1 MSIIASIVIP
11 THNRRASLKRMLL
24 NLEKQSFSQQS
35 FEVIVVAD
43 GCKDDTVNTVKNH
56 PATFHLLLSELP
68 GMGAASARNQGAA
81 MANGRYL
88 IFVDDDMELSGN
100 FIEEHV
106 AAHKT
111 ENDVVIGYSPLQPE
125 SKAGIQRMMLRE
137 WWEEKF
143 QAMRDQHYRFRYDD
157 LTSGNFSISNML
169 FKRVN
174 GFDAGLACREDYELG
189 YRLIKAEANFCFA
202 YKAKAVH
209 RDEVTNLKRS
219 LQRKKSEGI
228 ADMQIKMKHP
238 DFINRDALHY
248 LNYGSFSKA
257 ILLRVIE
264 FVPSLPDLFADF
276 GVILLNYFERL
287 GMKSSWLKI
296 NYRLHEYWYLRGLMT
311 SAGSTKRVYR
321 MTAIE
326 QLTPSEDQILK
337 IDLKNGL
344 RTVEAQLDV
353 AKPLAIEIFYETK
366 LIGIVNYEAGAERIK
381 GKHLRKI
388 LKDKFSE
395 ELASALMPNYFTE
408 GIS

>member
-11 THNRRASLKRMLL
+11 THNRCASLKRMLL
-24 NLEKQSFSQQS
+24 SLEKQSFPQQN
-35 FEVIVVAD
+35 FEVIVIAD
-43 GCKDDTVNTVKNH
+43 GCKDDTANTVKNH
-56 PATFHLLLSELP
+56 PAPFQLLLSELP
-68 GMGAASARNQGAA
+68 GLGAASARNQGAA

-100 FIEEHV
+100 FIEKHI

-111 ENDVVIGYSPLQPE
+111 ENDVVIGYAPLQLE
-125 SKAGIQRMMLRE
+125 SKADIQRMTLRE

-169 FKRVN
+169 FKKVN
-174 GFDAGLACREDYELG
+174 GFDTGLLCREDYELG
-189 YRLIKAEANFCFA
+189 YRLIKAGAEFCFA

-209 RDEVTNLKRS
+209 CDEVTNLKRS

-228 ADMQIKMKHP
+228 ADMQIKLKHP
-238 DFINRDALHY
+238 DFVNRDALHY

-257 ILLRVIE
+257 VLLRVVE
-264 FVPSLPDLFADF
+264 FVPALPDLFANF
-276 GVILLNYFERL
+276 GATLMNYFERL
-287 GMKSSWLKI
+287 GMKSSWLKM

-311 SAGSTKRVYR
+311 SAGSTKKVYR
-321 MTAIE
+321 MTAVKE
-326 QLTPSEDQILK
+326 FTLSENQMLK
-337 IDLKNGL
+337 IDLKKAL
-344 RTVEAQLDV
+344 KTVEAQLDT
-353 AKPLAIEIFYETK
+353 ARPLSVEIFYGTK
-366 LIGIVNYEAGAERIK
+366 LIGIVNYEPGTEAIK

-395 ELASALMPNYFTE
+395 ELASVLMPEIFPANV
-408 GIS
+408 S